1 MIYAPNDTNDH
12 HIELRLNDDVLMSG
26 RVSADIGIAMARA
39 VSHELHYSGWRE
51 CPFVFSDKTITF
63 RFQNDG
69 GEEMQCSY
77 SDYVAFVAL
86 DRGFRRSIQS
96 LVNKISMAKKDE
108 DPKKYNKCWQRLQL
122 IAQRMQAAGAEGEWW
137 MSI

>member
-26 RVSADIGIAMARA
+26 RVSADLGVAMARA
-39 VSHELHYSGWRE
+39 ISHELHYSEWRE
-51 CPFVFSDKTITF
+51 FPFVFGDKTITF
-63 RFQNDG
+63 RFQNDD
-69 GEEMQCSY
+69 GEEVQCSY

-86 DRGFRRSIQS
+86 DRGFQRSVQS
-96 LVNKISMAKKDE
+96 LVNKIFVAKKNE
-108 DPKKYNKCWQRLQL
+108 DFEEYNKCRHRLQR
-122 IAQRMQAAGAEGEWW
+122 IARRMQAAGVENEWW